1 MNHDHHHEQ
10 PPRRPGSRSWIV
22 FAVLAAVGAF
32 FLFSEHRAHL
42 FGALPYLLL
51 ALCPL
56 MHLFHG
62 HGGHHEGH
70 GDHKGHGS
78 SGNDAGNDDR
88 KDW

>member
-1 MNHDHHHEQ
+1 MNNDHHHEQ
-10 PPRRPGSRSWIV
+10 PPRRSSSRSWIV

-32 FLFSEHRAHL
+32 FLLSEHRAHL

-62 HGGHHEGH
+62 HGHHGGHRR
-70 GDHKGHGS
+70 HGS
-78 SGNDAGNDDR
+78 QDEPRKGEDSNDR